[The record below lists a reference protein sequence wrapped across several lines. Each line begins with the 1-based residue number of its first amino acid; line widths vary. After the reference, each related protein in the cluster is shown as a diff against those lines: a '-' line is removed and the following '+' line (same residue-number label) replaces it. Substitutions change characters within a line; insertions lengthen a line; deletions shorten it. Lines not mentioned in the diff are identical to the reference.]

1 MSNVETTQKPAFD
14 VGKLD
19 GVEKAAILLLSLS
32 EEDAA
37 QIFRHLEPKQVQR
50 LGMSMA
56 SMSDFSHDRVAA
68 VHRQFIDDIQKYT
81 NIGIGS
87 EDFVR
92 KALVAALGEDKA
104 SNLVDQIILGSG
116 ARGLDSLKWMDARQ
130 VASIIQNEHPQ
141 IQTIVLSYLEP
152 EQSAE
157 ILSQF
162 PEQVRLDLVMRIAN
176 LEEVQPAALQELND
190 IMEKQFAGAAGAQ
203 AAKMGGLKAAAN
215 IMNYLDT
222 NIEGQLMDSIR
233 ESDEEMSQQIQ
244 DLMFVFENLIDVDD
258 RGIQTLLREVP
269 GDLLQRALK
278 GSDDQMREKVFKNM
292 SKRAAEMLADDLEA
306 MVGGVVEDL
315 VGLVLGRVLLVLGRH
330 ADIFDRTALERGLY
344 LSFQCDRVNVGHFRL
359 PVNLCRRLRLVGP
372 GMMSGAQN
380 GICRC
385 DVFSSG

>member
-1 MSNVETTQKPAFD
+1 MSEANKVSHISNEQQQL
-14 VGKLD
+14 LD
-19 GVEKAAILLLSLS
+19 AMNGIEKAAVLMLSLN

-50 LGMSMA
+50 LGMAMA
-56 SMSDFSHDRVAA
+56 SMKDFSHDKVTA
-68 VHRQFIDDIQKYT
+68 VHRLFIEDIQKFS

-104 SNLVDQIILGSG
+104 GNLVDQIIMGSG

-141 IQTIVLSYLEP
+141 IQTIVLSYLDP

-162 PEQVRLDLVMRIAN
+162 PEQVRLDLIMRIAN

-190 IMEKQFAGAAGAQ
+190 IMEKQFAGSAGAQ
-203 AAKMGGLKAAAN
+203 AAKMGGLKAAAS

-222 NIEGQLMDSIR
+222 NVEGQLMDAIR
-233 ESDEEMSQQIQ
+233 DSDEEMSQQIQ

-269 GDLLQRALK
+269 GELLQKALK
-278 GSDDQMREKVFKNM
+278 GADDQLKDKVFKNM
-292 SKRAAEMLADDLEA
+292 SKRAAEMLVDDLAAMGPIRISDVEA
-306 MVGGVVEDL
+306 AQKE
-315 VGLVLGRVLLVLGRH
+315 
-330 ADIFDRTALERGLY
+330 I
-344 LSFQCDRVNVGHFRL
+344 LSIA
-359 PVNLCRRLRLVGP
+359 RRLSDAGEIMLGGGGGDDFV
-372 GMMSGAQN
+372 
-380 GICRC
+380 
-385 DVFSSG
+385 